1 MTSERYSRQSGL
13 IDMKMLEIPVTVIGC
28 GAIGSFTTLAL
39 SKVGFHKITVF
50 DADTVE
56 EHNIPNQ
63 FYPLSAIGRP
73 KTEALAMMVKM
84 FEDTDISAVNEFYTG
99 AKLRGVVI
107 SAVDSMK
114 ARSVIWTGI
123 SRSTHIPVFIDAR
136 MGGNQYEIYTVDME
150 SMADRKAYMKT
161 LYSDEETSPVPC
173 TERAVMYNVLS
184 VSSWIVNQLRLI
196 LSKKEYKRQLIM
208 DLENMMLV
216 VPEVER

>member
-1 MTSERYSRQSGL
+1 MNEERYCRQSGL
-13 IDMKMLEIPVTVIGC
+13 VKMDMLTTPITVIGC

-39 SKVGFHKITVF
+39 AKVGFHNLTVWDGDKI
-50 DADTVE
+50 E

-63 FYPLSAIGRP
+63 FYPISSVGLA
-73 KTEALAMMVKM
+73 KTVALKRMVKM
-84 FEDTDISAVNEFYTG
+84 FEGVRIKGYNSFWTG
-99 AKLRGVVI
+99 AELEGVVI